1 LKKPPFIATGAILA
15 FLAVAFGAFGAHGLK
30 QVLNQEML
38 VIFHTAVTYQTWHAL
53 GLILIGIL
61 FQLKPS
67 SLLIKA
73 GWAMLAGIILFS
85 GSLYVLSLSGIKI
98 LGMITPMGG
107 IAFLIAWALIA
118 IYAIKQKL

>member
-1 LKKPPFIATGAILA
+1 MKKPPFIAIGAILA

-30 QVLNQEML
+30 KILSQDML
-38 VIFHTAVTYQTWHAL
+38 VIFETAVTYQTWHAL
-53 GLILIGIL
+53 GLVLIGIL
-61 FQLKPS
+61 FQLTPS

-85 GSLYVLSLSGIKI
+85 GSLYILSLSGIKT
-98 LGMITPMGG
+98 LGMITPIGG

-118 IYAIKQKL
+118 IYAIKQKI

>member
-1 LKKPPFIATGAILA
+1 MKKPPFIAIGAILA
-15 FLAVAFGAFGAHGLK
+15 FLAIAFGAFGAHGLK
-30 QVLNQEML
+30 QVLSQDML

-53 GLILIGIL
+53 GLVLIGIL

-85 GSLYVLSLSGIKI
+85 GSLYILSLSGIKI